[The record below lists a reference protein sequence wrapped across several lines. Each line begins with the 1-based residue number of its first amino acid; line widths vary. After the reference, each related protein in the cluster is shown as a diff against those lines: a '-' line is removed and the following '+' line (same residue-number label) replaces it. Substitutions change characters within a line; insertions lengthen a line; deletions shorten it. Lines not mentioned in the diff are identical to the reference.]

1 MYLHLS
7 DFGFAKDT
15 NPQNMSMSMKE
26 ISAPYMER
34 INSSK
39 SSYIKGTSAYLP
51 PEIVNANF
59 SEKDI
64 SKQDLWAVGVI
75 AY

>member
-1 MYLHLS
+1 
-7 DFGFAKDT
+7 
-15 NPQNMSMSMKE
+15 MKE